1 MMNLEIKN
9 FPGEGDTFIYFV
21 AKDKLKTDGK
31 LKQLDALTKGAL
43 SQKIKLHLFEGAED
57 EMVSIEIAGP
67 YKHIILYGLGK
78 AASVTQ
84 ASIRNS
90 VANAVRF
97 AETLR
102 TPSATFFYQ
111 DEFKHISLF
120 DLGKGLGIGAS
131 MGIYHFDKFKGKETL
146 KKSHRL
152 SHICIYIE
160 EAMPKEL
167 KEGLTFGELIAKG
180 IQTAA
185 NLVNEPASHVHP
197 IELAELA
204 HKIADSSKGNI
215 SVQVLERAECKKL
228 GMGAF
233 LGVAQGS
240 IQDPKFIILKY
251 APPHF
256 ASPIRR
262 ASRGK
267 PSKKICLIG
276 KSITFDSGG
285 LSLKPPGSMEDM
297 KLDMTGG
304 ATVLGIFQVLATNPF
319 SPHEVW
325 GILPACENMVSG
337 GSMRPGDIV
346 TALNGKTIEVLN
358 TDAEG
363 RLALADAVSYA
374 EKYIKPDMMI
384 DIATLTGACMVAL
397 GKDISGLFGNDR
409 SLLKRMLDS
418 AKTEGEE
425 MWELPLYKPYA
436 KFLKS
441 DIADLKNIA
450 NAGGGGAITA
460 ALFISEFVKKTKWI
474 HIDIAGPSFRDKPSD
489 GVKVK
494 GGNGVGVATIINLL
508 KI

>member
-1 MMNLEIKN
+1 MMNLEVKN
-9 FPGEGDTFIYFV
+9 FPGKGDALIYFI
-21 AKDKLKTDGK
+21 AKEKLKNDAK

-43 SQKIKLHLFEGAED
+43 SQKIKLHLFEAGAD
-57 EMVSIEIAGP
+57 EMVSIEMVSP
-67 YKHIILYGLGK
+67 YKHIVLYGLGK
-78 AASVTQ
+78 TSSVTQ
-84 ASIRNS
+84 ATLRNA

-97 AETLR
+97 SETLR
-102 TPSATFFYQ
+102 ASSATFFYQ
-111 DEFKHISLF
+111 EEFKHIPLF
-120 DLGKGLGIGAS
+120 DLGKSLGIGAS
-131 MGIYHFDKFKGKETL
+131 MGNYHFDKFKGKETL
-146 KKSHRL
+146 KKAHRL

-160 EAMPKEL
+160 KAIPKEL
-167 KEGLTFGELIAKG
+167 QEGLAFGELIAKG
-180 IQTAA
+180 MQTAS
-185 NLVNEPASHVHP
+185 NLVNEPASHIHP

-204 HKIADSSKGNI
+204 TKIADSSKEKI
-215 SVQVLERAECKKL
+215 SVQILEKAECKKL

-240 IQDPKFIILKY
+240 IQDPKFILLKY
-251 APPHF
+251 
-256 ASPIRR
+256 SPTTHDKRLK
-262 ASRGK
+262 A
-267 PSKKICLIG
+267 KKICLVG

-297 KLDMTGG
+297 KTDMTGG

-325 GILPACENMVSG
+325 GVLPACENMVSG

-374 EKYIKPDMMI
+374 EKYIKPDIMI

-397 GKDISGLFGNDR
+397 GKDISGIFGNDK
-409 SLLKRMLDS
+409 SFIKQFLEI
-418 AKTEGEE
+418 AKIEGEE

-460 ALFISEFVKKTKWI
+460 ALFIAEFVNKTKWL
-474 HIDIAGPSFRDKPSD
+474 HIDIAGPSFRDKPSN
-489 GVKVK
+489 GVVVK
-494 GGNGVGVATIINLL
+494 GGNGVGVASIINLL
-508 KI
+508 KNSKPYNP